1 MSDGEGPVKRWY
13 RSLGVVDRTDE
24 LNDGKEEIII
34 NSKGDLASAPY
45 NLVPLVNLME
55 DRYDQLDHLADETQ
69 QRIYDKIRRKI
80 THINADLVRRDKI
93 MDFETKM
100 AEEREYGKEQER
112 KNGVRKAISISRH
125 LGMPDSKILPA
136 LVDEYQKSFTKAE
149 LEQMMK
155 EV

>member
-55 DRYDQLDHLADETQ
+55 DRYD
-69 QRIYDKIRRKI
+69 
-80 THINADLVRRDKI
+80 
-93 MDFETKM
+93 
-100 AEEREYGKEQER
+100 
-112 KNGVRKAISISRH
+112 
-125 LGMPDSKILPA
+125 
-136 LVDEYQKSFTKAE
+136 
-149 LEQMMK
+149 
-155 EV
+155 